1 VGACIA
7 LGIYCTASL
16 SGAHFNPAV
25 TLALAATGRHTWN
38 QVPRYIICQIIGW
51 FIGAAAVVALF
62 GDAMGKI
69 AAARGFDYG
78 DPGSES
84 IGSVLTTYV
93 PNPQGVLARAAPA
106 PSDGDG
112 PRFPAGGQL
121 ADG

>member
-25 TLALAATGRHTWN
+25 TLALAATGRPPWN
-38 QVPRYIICQIIGW
+38 QVPHLHHLPIIGW

-69 AAARGFDYG
+69 AAARGIDYG
-78 DPGSES
+78 DLVASRS
-84 IGSVLTTYV
+84 
-93 PNPQGVLARAAPA
+93 AR
-106 PSDGDG
+106 S
-112 PRFPAGGQL
+112 
-121 ADG
+121 